1 MEPSHALKKGL
12 VNDIVMS
19 RNEANTRKELID
31 KALQIA
37 GWNLDDPNQVG
48 IEIPVDGYDA
58 QPWNGVTDYC
68 LYQPNGEVIAVVEA
82 KRQSRDP
89 RVAEQQVRRYVTEI
103 EKHQSF
109 RPFAFMT
116 NGDRAFFWDVGN
128 ENKRPV
134 AGFLSVRDLQNLL
147 YIRQNKIPLQQLS
160 VNLAIAN
167 RTYQQEAI
175 QRVSERFDEGHR
187 RALVVMATGTGKTRT
202 IMALI
207 EVFLRANQARTV
219 LFVAD
224 RDALVKQALD
234 ENFKVYLPNEPR
246 DRIRTY
252 NIDYSKRLYVG
263 TLQTLVKCHK
273 KFSPGFFDV
282 VIFDESHRSI
292 YNQFRE
298 VVEYFDARIIG
309 LTATPADFIER
320 NTFQIFR
327 CFDGVPTFV
336 YPYRQAVEE
345 GYLVDYSLYQAQTR
359 FQREGIRGANLSEED
374 RNTLIEQGL
383 DPDEIDYEGT
393 ELERTVSNK
402 DTLRKQWEEIME
414 VCHKDESG
422 QYPGKT
428 IVFAVTQDHALRL
441 ASAFE
446 EMYPQYPDMVQV
458 ITSKMER
465 TDDLID
471 RFKKEEM
478 PRIAISVDLLDTG
491 VDVPEVVNLVFMKPV
506 HSLIKM
512 QQMIGRGTRS
522 HEACRYLHRLPN
534 GRKDE
539 FLIIDFWEN
548 NFDKDPSEETVTQ
561 NLPVTVKIFNTRLK
575 LLEHYLNDQQSA
587 DCQQVIADLRQQ
599 IGQIPRDAF
608 SVQQVYSQ
616 VEEAWTDGFWRY
628 LTQSKIDFLRTQV
641 APLLRFVAGV
651 DVAEATFTNK
661 VERLKLEILTDGA
674 KPGTLESIAE
684 DVSRLP
690 NFVFED
696 SQRRGSANFCLSH
709 GLREA
714 TPQQLNRAIADLAS
728 QMKNR
733 RQRPSSF
740 IEIDLGDRIATSGYI
755 SLGDGGEQ
763 VYVEEYRQ
771 RVEAKVLEIVE
782 THPTIAALRNGE
794 AVTDLQLVALERTMR
809 QELGGGNLQL
819 SESNIRKAF
828 NLKVNSL
835 LAFLRELMEIEALP
849 DYQEVVRRNFEEFIA
864 QRQFNA
870 NQIRFLRAVQNV
882 FLKNRRL
889 EVADLYEEPL
899 DRFGEDAVERWF
911 SEKEVD
917 ELIEFTEELAA

>member
-1 MEPSHALKKGL
+1 M
-12 VNDIVMS
+12 
-19 RNEANTRKELID
+19 
-31 KALQIA
+31 
-37 GWNLDDPNQVG
+37 
-48 IEIPVDGYDA
+48 
-58 QPWNGVTDYC
+58 
-68 LYQPNGEVIAVVEA
+68 
-82 KRQSRDP
+82 
-89 RVAEQQVRRYVTEI
+89 AEQQVRHYVTEI

-109 RPFAFMT
+109 RPFAFMS
-116 NGDRAFFWDVGN
+116 NGDRTFFWDVGN
-128 ENKRPV
+128 ENKRQV
-134 AGFLSVRDLQNLL
+134 AGFFSLRDLQNLL

-175 QRVSERFDEGHR
+175 GRVSERFDEGHR
-187 RALVVMATGTGKTRT
+187 RALLVMATGTGKTRT

-224 RDALVKQALD
+224 RDALVRQALD
-234 ENFKVYLPNEPR
+234 DNFKVYLPNEPR

-252 NIDYSKRLYVG
+252 NVDYSKRLYVG
-263 TLQTLVKCHK
+263 TLQTLIKCYK
-273 KFSPGFFDV
+273 KFTPGFFDL

-320 NTFQIFR
+320 NTFQVFR
-327 CFDGVPTFV
+327 CTGNPPVPTFN
-336 YPYRQAVEE
+336 YPYRDAVNE
-345 GYLVDYSLYQAQTR
+345 GYLVDYSLYQAQTH

-374 RNTLIEQGL
+374 RNTLIQQGR

-458 ITSKMER
+458 ITSQMER

-534 GRKDE
+534 GHKDE

-548 NFDKDPSEETVTQ
+548 DFDKDPSEETVTQ

-587 DCQQVIADLRQQ
+587 DCQQVIADLQQQ

-616 VEEAWTDGFWRY
+616 VEDAWTDGFWRY
-628 LTQSKIDFLRTQV
+628 LTQSKIEFLRTQV

-651 DVAEATFTNK
+651 DVAAATFTNK
-661 VERLKLEILTDGA
+661 VERLKVEIVTGEA
-674 KPGTLESIAE
+674 KSGTLESIAE
-684 DVSRLP
+684 DVSYLP
-690 NFVFED
+690 DEIFKD
-696 SQRRGSANFCLSH
+696 TKRGKSAQFCLSPR
-709 GLREA
+709 LRNAAPEE
-714 TPQQLNRAIADLAS
+714 LNQIITDLAEV
-728 QMKNR
+728 MKNR
-733 RQRPSSF
+733 RKERSF
-740 IEIDLGDRIATSGYI
+740 VYLDLADSIAVSGYI
-755 SLGDGGEQ
+755 TLGEGGEQ
-763 VYVEEYRQ
+763 VYIEEYRQ
-771 RVEAKVLEIVE
+771 RVEGKVLEIVE
-782 THPTIAALRNGE
+782 THPTIAAIRNGE
-794 AVTDLQLVALERTMR
+794 AVTDLQLVALERTLR
-809 QELGGGNLQL
+809 QELGGGNVQL

-889 EVADLYEEPL
+889 EVANLYEEPL

-911 SEKEVD
+911 SEEQVD
-917 ELIEFTEELAA
+917 ELIEFTERLTA

>member
-1 MEPSHALKKGL
+1 
-12 VNDIVMS
+12 MS
-19 RNEANTRKELID
+19 YNEANTRKELID
-31 KALQIA
+31 RALVQA
-37 GWNLDDPNQVG
+37 GWTLEDSNQVG
-48 IEIPVDGYDA
+48 IEIPVDGYNA
-58 QPWNGVTDYC
+58 EPWNGVTDYC

-89 RVAEQQVRRYVTEI
+89 RVAQQQVRDYVTGI

-109 RPFAFMT
+109 RPFAFMS
-116 NGDRAFFWDVGN
+116 NGDKTFFWDVGN
-128 ENKRPV
+128 EVKRQV
-134 AGFLSVRDLQNLL
+134 AGFFSLRDLQNLL

-175 QRVSERFDEGHR
+175 GRVSERFDEGHR

-224 RDALVKQALD
+224 RDALVRQALD
-234 ENFKVYLPNEPR
+234 DNFKVYLPNEPR

-252 NIDYSKRLYVG
+252 NVDYSKRLYVG
-263 TLQTLVKCHK
+263 TLQTLIKCYK
-273 KFSPGFFDV
+273 KFTPGFFDL

-320 NTFQIFR
+320 NTFQVFR
-327 CFDGVPTFV
+327 CSDGIPTFN
-336 YPYRQAVEE
+336 YPYRDAVNE
-345 GYLVDYSLYQAQTR
+345 GYLVDYSLYQARTR
-359 FQREGIRGANLSEED
+359 FQREGIRGANLTEED

-402 DTLRKQWEEIME
+402 DTLRRQWEEIME

-428 IVFAVTQDHALRL
+428 IVFAVSQNHALRL
-441 ASAFE
+441 ASLFE

-458 ITSKMER
+458 ITSEMER

-534 GRKDE
+534 GHKDE

-548 NFDKDPSEETVTQ
+548 DFEKEPSEETVTQ

-587 DCQQVIADLRQQ
+587 ACQQVIADLRQQ

-628 LTQSKIDFLRTQV
+628 LTQRNIDFLRTQV

-661 VERLKLEILTDGA
+661 VERLKLEILTDEA

-690 NFVFED
+690 DFVFED
-696 SQRRGSANFCLSH
+696 SQRQDSANFCLSH
-709 GLREA
+709 RLRTA
-714 TPQQLNRAIADLAS
+714 TPQQLNRVIADLAS

-740 IEIDLGDRIATSGYI
+740 VEIDLADRIATSGYI
-755 SLGDGGEQ
+755 TLGEGGEQ

-771 RVEAKVLEIVE
+771 RVEGKVLEIVE
-782 THPTIAALRNGE
+782 NHPTIAAIRNGE
-794 AVTDLQLVALERTMR
+794 AVTDLQLVALERTLR
-809 QELGGGNLQL
+809 QELGGGNVQL

-911 SEKEVD
+911 TEEEVD
-917 ELIEFTEELAA
+917 ELIEFTGQFAA

>member
-1 MEPSHALKKGL
+1 
-12 VNDIVMS
+12 MS

-31 KALQIA
+31 KALEKA
-37 GWNLDDPNQVG
+37 GWSLDDSNQVG

-58 QPWNGVTDYC
+58 APWNGVTDYC
-68 LYQPNGEVIAVVEA
+68 LYLPNGEVIAVVEA

-89 RVAEQQVRRYVTEI
+89 RVAEQQVRHYVTEI

-109 RPFAFMT
+109 RPFAFMS
-116 NGDRAFFWDVGN
+116 NGDRTFFWDVGN

-134 AGFLSVRDLQNLL
+134 AGFFSLRDLQNLL
-147 YIRQNKIPLQQLS
+147 YIHQNKIPLQQLS

-175 QRVSERFDEGHR
+175 GRVSERFDEGHR
-187 RALVVMATGTGKTRT
+187 RALLVMATGTGKTRT

-224 RDALVKQALD
+224 RDTLVRQALD
-234 ENFKVYLPNEPR
+234 DNFKVYLPNEPR

-252 NIDYSKRLYVG
+252 NVDYSKRLYVG

-273 KFSPGFFDV
+273 KFTPGFFDL

-320 NTFQIFR
+320 NTFQVFR
-327 CFDGVPTFV
+327 CTGNPPVPTFN
-336 YPYRQAVEE
+336 YPYRNAVNE
-345 GYLVDYSLYQAQTR
+345 GYLVDYSLRQAQTH

-374 RNTLIEQGL
+374 RNTLIQQGR

-428 IVFAVTQDHALRL
+428 IVFAVSQDHALRL
-441 ASAFE
+441 ASVFE

-458 ITSKMER
+458 ITSQMER

-506 HSLIKM
+506 HSVIKM

-522 HEACRYLHRLPN
+522 HEACRYLHRLPH
-534 GRKDE
+534 GHKDE

-548 NFDKDPSEETVTQ
+548 DFDKDPSEETVTQ

-616 VEEAWTDGFWRY
+616 VEEAWMDGFWRY
-628 LTQSKIDFLRTQV
+628 LTQRKIDFLRTQV

-684 DVSRLP
+684 DVSYLP
-690 NFVFED
+690 ED
-696 SQRRGSANFCLSH
+696 IFKDAKRGKSAQFCLSH
-709 GLREA
+709 RLRSA
-714 TPQQLNRAIADLAS
+714 TPEELNQIITDLA
-728 QMKNR
+728 QVMKNR
-733 RQRPSSF
+733 RQRKSSF
-740 IEIDLGDRIATSGYI
+740 VYLDLADSIAVSGYI
-755 SLGDGGEQ
+755 TLGEGGEQ

-771 RVEAKVLEIVE
+771 RVEGKVLEIVE
-782 THPTIAALRNGE
+782 THPTIAAIRNGE
-794 AVTDLQLVALERTMR
+794 VVTDLQLVALERTLR
-809 QELGGGNLQL
+809 QELGGGNVQL

-849 DYQEVVRRNFEEFIA
+849 DYQEVVRRNFEEFIV
-864 QRQFNA
+864 QRPFNA
-870 NQIRFLRAVQNV
+870 NQVRFLRAVQNV

-911 SEKEVD
+911 TEKQVD
-917 ELIEFTEELAA
+917 ELIEFAEHFAA

>member
-1 MEPSHALKKGL
+1 
-12 VNDIVMS
+12 MS

-31 KALQIA
+31 KALQTA
-37 GWNLDDPNQVG
+37 GWNLDAPNQVG

-58 QPWNGVTDYC
+58 EPWNGVTDYC

-89 RVAEQQVRRYVTEI
+89 RVAEQQVRHYVTEI
-103 EKHQSF
+103 EKRQSF
-109 RPFAFMT
+109 RPLAFMS
-116 NGDRAFFWDVGN
+116 NGDKTFFWDVGN
-128 ENKRPV
+128 EHKRQV
-134 AGFLSVRDLQNLL
+134 AGFFSLRDLQNLL
-147 YIRQNKIPLQQLS
+147 YIRQNKIPLKQLS

-167 RTYQQEAI
+167 RTYQQLAI
-175 QRVSERFDEGHR
+175 QRVSERFDDGHR

-207 EVFLRANQARTV
+207 ELFLRANQARTV

-263 TLQTLVKCHK
+263 TLQTLVKCYK

-298 VVEYFDARIIG
+298 VVEYFDGRIIG
-309 LTATPADFIER
+309 LTATPAAFIER
-320 NTFQIFR
+320 NTFQLFR
-327 CFDGVPTFV
+327 CDGIPTFN
-336 YPYRQAVEE
+336 YPYRDAVNE
-345 GYLVDYSLYQAQTR
+345 GYLVDYSLRQAQTR

-374 RNTLIEQGL
+374 RNTLIQQGL

-393 ELERTVSNK
+393 ELERTVTNR
-402 DTLRKQWEEIME
+402 DTLRRQWEEIME

-428 IVFAVTQDHALRL
+428 IVFAVSQNHALRL
-441 ASAFE
+441 ASVFE

-458 ITSKMER
+458 ITSQMER

-491 VDVPEVVNLVFMKPV
+491 IDVPEVVNLVFVKPV

-522 HEACRYLHRLPN
+522 NDACRYFHRLPN
-534 GRKDE
+534 RHKDE

-548 NFDKDPSEETVTQ
+548 EFDKDPSEETVTQ

-575 LLEHYLNDQQSA
+575 LLELYLNNQESA
-587 DCQQVIADLRQQ
+587 DCQQAIRDLRQQ
-599 IGQIPRDAF
+599 INQIPRDAF

-616 VEEAWTDGFWRY
+616 IEQAWTDGFWRY
-628 LTQSKIDFLRTQV
+628 LSQRNIDFLRTQV

-651 DVAEATFTNK
+651 DVAAATFTNK

-690 NFVFED
+690 DFVFED
-696 SQRRGSANFCLSH
+696 SQRRGSADFCLSH
-709 GLREA
+709 RLRRA
-714 TPQQLNRAIADLAS
+714 TPEELNRAIADLAN

-740 IEIDLGDRIATSGYI
+740 IEIDLGDRIAVSGYI
-755 SLGDGGEQ
+755 SLGEGGEQ

-782 THPTIAALRNGE
+782 THPTIAAIRNGE
-794 AVTDLQLVALERTMR
+794 AVTDLQLVALERILR
-809 QELGGGNLQL
+809 QELGGPNVQL

-835 LAFLRELMEIEALP
+835 LSFLRELFEIEALP
-849 DYQEVVRRNFEEFIA
+849 DYQDVVRRNFEDFIA
-864 QRQFNA
+864 QRQFNS
-870 NQIRFLRAVQNV
+870 NQIQFLRAVQNV
-882 FLKNRRL
+882 FLKKRRL
-889 EVADLYEEPL
+889 EVPDLYEAPL

-911 SEKEVD
+911 TEEEVD
-917 ELIEFTEELAA
+917 DLIEFAAQFVA

>member
-1 MEPSHALKKGL
+1 
-12 VNDIVMS
+12 MS
-19 RNEANTRKELID
+19 RND
-31 KALQIA
+31 
-37 GWNLDDPNQVG
+37 
-48 IEIPVDGYDA
+48 
-58 QPWNGVTDYC
+58 
-68 LYQPNGEVIAVVEA
+68 
-82 KRQSRDP
+82 
-89 RVAEQQVRRYVTEI
+89 
-103 EKHQSF
+103 
-109 RPFAFMT
+109 
-116 NGDRAFFWDVGN
+116 
-128 ENKRPV
+128 
-134 AGFLSVRDLQNLL
+134 
-147 YIRQNKIPLQQLS
+147 
-160 VNLAIAN
+160 
-167 RTYQQEAI
+167 
-175 QRVSERFDEGHR
+175 
-187 RALVVMATGTGKTRT
+187 
-202 IMALI
+202 
-207 EVFLRANQARTV
+207 
-219 LFVAD
+219 
-224 RDALVKQALD
+224 
-234 ENFKVYLPNEPR
+234 
-246 DRIRTY
+246 
-252 NIDYSKRLYVG
+252 SKRLYVG
-263 TLQTLVKCHK
+263 TLQTLIKCYK
-273 KFSPGFFDV
+273 KFTPSFFDL

-320 NTFQIFR
+320 NTFQVFR
-327 CFDGVPTFV
+327 CTGNPPVPTFD
-336 YPYRQAVEE
+336 YPYRDAVNE
-345 GYLVDYSLYQAQTR
+345 GYLVDYSLRQARTH

-441 ASAFE
+441 ASVFE

-458 ITSKMER
+458 ITSEMER

-522 HEACRYLHRLPN
+522 HEACRYVHRLPN

-548 NFDKDPSEETVTQ
+548 NFEKDPSEETVTQ

-616 VEEAWTDGFWRY
+616 VEQAWTDGFWRY
-628 LTQSKIDFLRTQV
+628 LTQSRIDFLRTQV

-684 DVSRLP
+684 DVSHLP

-696 SQRRGSANFCLSH
+696 SELQNSANFCLSH
-709 GLREA
+709 KLRNA
-714 TPQQLNRAIADLAS
+714 TPEQLNQIIADLADL
-728 QMKNR
+728 MKR
-733 RQRPSSF
+733 RTKRRNPF
-740 IEIDLGDRIATSGYI
+740 LDIDLADRIATSGYI
-755 SLGDGGEQ
+755 TLGEGGEQ

-771 RVEAKVLEIVE
+771 RVEGKVLEIVE
-782 THPTIAALRNGE
+782 NHPTIAAIRNGE
-794 AVTDLQLVALERTMR
+794 AVTDLQLVALERTLR
-809 QELGGGNLQL
+809 QELGGGNVQL

-849 DYQEVVRRNFEEFIA
+849 DYQEVVRRNFEEFIS

-911 SEKEVD
+911 SEEQVD
-917 ELIEFTEELAA
+917 ELIEFTERLVA